1 MSKECEFKKKCH
13 EQHQREAKYNAKKRR
28 EKNEFIR
35 KVQS

>member
-1 MSKECEFKKKCH
+1 MKDRETWGMKMDKMRKA
-13 EQHQREAKYNAKKRR
+13 EAKHNAVKRR